1 MGKLYF
7 LVQRIYRRKTKPNN
21 KHIVTMCIQF
31 RHNKCEN
38 KQYFR
43 LECMKKRQVFTSKA
57 CLVFGHKGTCLRG

>member
-1 MGKLYF
+1 
-7 LVQRIYRRKTKPNN
+7 
-21 KHIVTMCIQF
+21 MCIQF

-57 CLVFGHKGTCLRG
+57 CFVFGHKGTCLRG